1 MINPGRSHSSAG
13 SEPSLNPFMP
23 QKAGIEGSCVKV
35 GDSVRAKAIF
45 NSTPSPHPCRDI
57 ATLEELKE
65 LDLYMKLFS
74 GPKLQNLLSC
84 LRSLF
89 ISHVRMLLISS
100 ILYEPRYVSILITYI
115 SIDWPHVIFDRFWKL
130 LSEQSLVERPPAPP
144 QAAEEAQ
151 GQCPQKGLWR
161 GFWG

>member
-1 MINPGRSHSSAG
+1 
-13 SEPSLNPFMP
+13 MP
-23 QKAGIEGSCVKV
+23 QKAGTEGSCVKV

-57 ATLEELKE
+57 ATLEELRE

-74 GPKLQNLLSC
+74 GPKLQTLLSC
-84 LRSLF
+84 LWSLF
-89 ISHVRMLLISS
+89 ISHVRMLFISS

-115 SIDWPHVIFDRFWKL
+115 LIDWARVIFDRFWKL

-144 QAAEEAQ
+144 SPGCRRGPGTVPPEGPVE
-151 GQCPQKGLWR
+151 GVLGLR
-161 GFWG
+161 AG